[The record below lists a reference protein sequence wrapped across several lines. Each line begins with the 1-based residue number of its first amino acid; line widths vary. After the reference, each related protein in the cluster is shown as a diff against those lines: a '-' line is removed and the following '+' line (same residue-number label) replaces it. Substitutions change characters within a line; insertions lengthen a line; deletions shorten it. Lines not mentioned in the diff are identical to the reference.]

1 MEIDN
6 YKNHN
11 EDMDCVSNGEN
22 SANLENRNHFIGNEQ
37 LDLLKMDNIT
47 KESVGCEDC
56 INQKEAAWVSEESNH
71 EDNVR
76 YSSEADNSAVSEEPN
91 HEDKMEALNW
101 ELNRQMKQSDR
112 KTVANYKDPEPWNHV
127 FRSNKRHVK
136 RYLDEPSDQMVI
148 FSSRAFNSIVSET
161 YAKDPVE
168 TGGIML
174 GYVLDNGFWI
184 VTEIIPPGKE
194 SVNKYAYFEYD
205 TEFVNY
211 VANRVARQFKNPP
224 QVLGIW
230 HRHPGSMDTF
240 SSVDDGTNATFSN
253 INSPYGAISAL
264 VNLDPEFRITI
275 YHATINEYNQA
286 QYQKMTYEVG
296 DEYIPDE
303 YCQLKYVA
311 GTNKTRAVQD
321 VNSNDVTASEETKHV
336 CAAVEDNKTDTQ
348 QNQED
353 GDLRLRY
360 INITLELILIL
371 FLSIDIAILF
381 QNKLINSLTDRQTEV
396 QSTAQQLDQQ
406 SEVPPAY
413 SLTDRQTEAQSTAQ
427 PLDQQPA
434 VSPTRSLTDRQADD
448 KDIASLFE
456 EWNKVLYCFNEQ
468 TELSPLDNYMNMIRP
483 DYSQKNP
490 NDDENNIKE
499 NINDHLTL
507 DKTENEMKRSN
518 RSGNDAVDSE
528 SLSGRPGQALEIE
541 RPQNDPD
548 ELHSPNAESGLPI
561 RTAGF

>member
-1 MEIDN
+1 MET
-6 YKNHN
+6 
-11 EDMDCVSNGEN
+11 V
-22 SANLENRNHFIGNEQ
+22 
-37 LDLLKMDNIT
+37 
-47 KESVGCEDC
+47 
-56 INQKEAAWVSEESNH
+56 
-71 EDNVR
+71 
-76 YSSEADNSAVSEEPN
+76 
-91 HEDKMEALNW
+91 NW
-101 ELNRQMKQSDR
+101 KLNRQMKQSDR
-112 KTVANYKDPEPWNHV
+112 KTVANYNDSTPWNRV
-127 FRSNKRHVK
+127 FRSNKRRVK

-148 FSSRAFNSIVSET
+148 FSSRAFNAIMTET

-184 VTEIIPPGKE
+184 VTEVIPPGKE
-194 SVNKYAYFEYD
+194 SVNQYAYFEYD

-211 VANRVARQFKNPP
+211 VANRVAHQFKYPP
-224 QVLGIW
+224 RVLGLW

-253 INSPYGAISAL
+253 INRPHGAISAL
-264 VNLDPEFRITI
+264 VNLDPKFRITI

-303 YCQLKYVA
+303 YFQSKCVA
-311 GTNKTRAVQD
+311 GTSKTRVAQD

-336 CAAVEDNKTDTQ
+336 CAAVQDNKTDAQ
-348 QNQED
+348 QNQEE
-353 GDLRLRY
+353 GDLKLRY

-371 FLSIDIAILF
+371 FLSINIAILF
-381 QNKLINSLTDRQTEV
+381 QDKLITSLTARQSEVQLAAPQLDRQSEV
-396 QSTAQQLDQQ
+396 QS
-406 SEVPPAY
+406 AY
-413 SLTDRQTEAQSTAQ
+413 SLSDRQTEASSPAPQLDRQSEVQPAYSLSERQTEAQ
-427 PLDQQPA
+427 TPVPQRDQQPA
-434 VSPTRSLTDRQADD
+434 VPTEYSLTDQRPDD

-468 TELSPLDNYMNMIRP
+468 TELSPLDKYMNMIKS

-490 NDDENNIKE
+490 IDDETNNTE
-499 NINDHLTL
+499 NINDHLTS
-507 DKTENEMKRSN
+507 DKTEDEMKRSN
-518 RSGNDAVDSE
+518 RSEVDAVDSE
-528 SLSGRPGQALEIE
+528 SSSGRLARPLEIE
-541 RPQNDPD
+541 RPQNDSD